1 MKNILTTQQLREK
14 YDPDSILKAIESSF
28 EKNQDKLSMILSH
41 AQSPLMRY
49 NAHLQISLFESDQ
62 KKMTL

>member
-28 EKNQDKLSMILSH
+28 EQNQDKSSMILSH
-41 AQSPLMRY
+41 AESPLLRY
-49 NAHLQISLFESDQ
+49 NAHLQIS
-62 KKMTL
+62 